1 MTVSI
6 LILTGQSGSGK
17 STVIRTLEDHGYF
30 CVDNIPTRLVERLVD
45 LTRDEES
52 IENLALVMDVRGPH
66 FIEQAPTLVET
77 LRQGRDP
84 LRFVYLEA
92 VEASLIQRYSET
104 RRRHPLDDGQG
115 LRAAITREREILVP
129 LLELADDTIDTSEM
143 SPHDLRA
150 RVIDQIIGVSPGDA
164 LKVAFLS
171 FGFKHGIPLEAD
183 TVLDVRFL
191 ANPYFEPS
199 MRNLTGQDQAVS
211 DFVVKSKHGK
221 RFVDETDRLLE
232 FLLPRYQA
240 EGRRYVTVAIGC
252 TGGQHRSVAIAHA
265 LAARLEK
272 RGTAVDLRHRD
283 IPRRK
288 S

>member
-104 RRRHPLDDGQG
+104 RRRHPLDDGKG

-129 LLELADDTIDTSEM
+129 LRELADDTIDTSEM